1 MIYFLTL
8 QNIKKLLWKIQS
20 FLRSLKNS
28 RNFDYR
34 TTNITLPEHID
45 AKEDLA
51 RVLHGGTKQ
60 KSIKK
65 IFDPKTGQIQPSQFM
80 DSRNPTELSVNRVST
95 LDNEGAH
102 RLGIEHV
109 ENIIRNN
116 PEQKRVYHGF
126 AKLKAQIVYSEKC
139 NIVKDDINGTKPYH
153 TMQILSTLEI
163 RG

>member
-1 MIYFLTL
+1 
-8 QNIKKLLWKIQS
+8 
-20 FLRSLKNS
+20 
-28 RNFDYR
+28 
-34 TTNITLPEHID
+34 
-45 AKEDLA
+45 
-51 RVLHGGTKQ
+51 
-60 KSIKK
+60 
-65 IFDPKTGQIQPSQFM
+65 M

-153 TMQILSTLEI
+153 ANIIYPRNQGVKFDDIELAIVLATNSQPMRYKRLSENNT
-163 RG
+163 

>member
-1 MIYFLTL
+1 MR
-8 QNIKKLLWKIQS
+8 S
-20 FLRSLKNS
+20 FLAVSLASGIACCFAMPSKQQ
-28 RNFDYR
+28 
-34 TTNITLPEHID
+34 TLF
-45 AKEDLA
+45 
-51 RVLHGGTKQ
+51 
-60 KSIKK
+60 S
-65 IFDPKTGQIQPSQFM
+65 S
-80 DSRNPTELSVNRVST
+80 LSSNLIAGCPGLDGKPRVST